1 MRRIKIFTA
10 FYQKRQIICATSHL
24 LTMLYIKLESI
35 GTLLGIED
43 NKFLFRQNRF
53 ITNPKRNHAQ
63 EFRRN
68 DFRFSYF
75 IFETRWRVIPRKKIP
90 IQFDVRLTLQNVF
103 WVVTNFFPKVV
114 LLN

>member
-1 MRRIKIFTA
+1 
-10 FYQKRQIICATSHL
+10 
-24 LTMLYIKLESI
+24 MLYIKLESI

-43 NKFLFRQNRF
+43 NKFLFRQNRL

-75 IFETRWRVIPRKKIP
+75 VFETRWRVIPRKTIP

-114 LLN
+114 LLK